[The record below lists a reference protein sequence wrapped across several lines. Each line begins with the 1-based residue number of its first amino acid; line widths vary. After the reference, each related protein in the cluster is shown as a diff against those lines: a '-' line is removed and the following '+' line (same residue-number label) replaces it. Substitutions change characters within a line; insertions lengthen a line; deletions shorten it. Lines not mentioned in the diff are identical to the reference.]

1 MESGWGLQLIPQER
15 GHHSW
20 RSHKK
25 SWWGAGKITGKNG
38 SIGDTFVSR
47 GGYVHAVAEVV
58 FSGLTK
64 LTTLDAMGSPRP
76 EISGGF
82 LTHDPCAW
90 GVLKG
95 MH

>member
-1 MESGWGLQLIPQER
+1 MGGGQDNE
-15 GHHSW
+15 
-20 RSHKK
+20 
-25 SWWGAGKITGKNG
+25 KND
-38 SIGDTFVSR
+38 SIGDTFGSR
-47 GGYVHAVAEVV
+47 GGYVHAVAAVV
-58 FSGLTK
+58 FCGLTK